1 MDRKFTL
8 KQWRKVRGLSQT
20 ELAEQVG
27 KDISTIVRWEKDG
40 APVRAEDITKLE
52 QVLNI
57 NWADDICMP

>member
-1 MDRKFTL
+1 MERKFTL

-27 KDISTIVRWEKDG
+27 KDISTIVRWENVG